1 MHPDFKKERF
11 KIFKPFQTFSI
22 LLYFRIMRLN
32 EFAGRGRKK
41 RLAELVRSPTMD
53 DYYFDEMKKEHQSVG
68 EIEFIGRAETEI
80 QGDEDGREGSTQFVT

>member
-1 MHPDFKKERF
+1 M
-11 KIFKPFQTFSI
+11 
-22 LLYFRIMRLN
+22 
-32 EFAGRGRKK
+32 
-41 RLAELVRSPTMD
+41 AELVRSPTMD